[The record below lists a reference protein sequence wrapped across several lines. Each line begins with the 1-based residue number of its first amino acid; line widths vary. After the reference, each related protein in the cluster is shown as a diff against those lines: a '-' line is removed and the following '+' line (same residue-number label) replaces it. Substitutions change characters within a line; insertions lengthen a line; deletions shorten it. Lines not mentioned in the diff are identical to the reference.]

1 MELQLLEHNG
11 HTIAVVDGQREAVQ
25 HEQDAVDL
33 MAAASVEGASI
44 IVVRK
49 EHFAPAFY
57 ELQSGMAG
65 AILQKFVNY
74 GMRLAILGDFE
85 AVESKSLRAFIIE
98 SNRGRHFCFCPD
110 LERALLHLA
119 T

>member
-11 HTIAVVDGQREAVQ
+11 HTIATVDGQRGAIQ
-25 HEQDAVDL
+25 HELDALDL

-44 IVVRK
+44 IVVPK
-49 EHFAPAFY
+49 DLFAPAFY
-57 ELQSGMAG
+57 ELQSGVAG

-74 GMRLAILGDFE
+74 GMRLAILGDFD
-85 AVESKSLRAFIIE
+85 AVESTSLRAFIFE

-110 LERALLHLA
+110 LERALLRL
-119 T
+119 TT